1 MGVSGLLLFAMK
13 VFLHLLAWPLLAL
26 GYPICASIKAIEA
39 NSVSDTQKM
48 NSYWVVFSLILLF
61 EHAFVTLLQWFP
73 FWPYIRLMIVCWLVI
88 PDFDGASYVYKH
100 LICSGLSFDPQIV
113 INWFNKRSESSF
125 DRKKLVSEMERFV
138 KEDGAEALEKLLAEL
153 SLTRFLN
160 IDEIKAVDK
169 VNQEEPNLVPIENQ
183 IVATEKTTE
192 TVAEIAAGRDVVPQI
207 SASQPGQIGWTCN
220 ICNVIAPN
228 EKDFNSH
235 LQGRKHKNK
244 AIAEAAK
251 AVKSG
256 EV

>member
-1 MGVSGLLLFAMK
+1 M
-13 VFLHLLAWPLLAL
+13 
-26 GYPICASIKAIEA
+26 
-39 NSVSDTQKM
+39 Q
-48 NSYWVVFSLILLF
+48 
-61 EHAFVTLLQWFP
+61 
-73 FWPYIRLMIVCWLVI
+73 
-88 PDFDGASYVYKH
+88 
-100 LICSGLSFDPQIV
+100 
-113 INWFNKRSESSF
+113 
-125 DRKKLVSEMERFV
+125 
-138 KEDGAEALEKLLAEL
+138 
-153 SLTRFLN
+153 
-160 IDEIKAVDK
+160 
-169 VNQEEPNLVPIENQ
+169 VNQEESNLVPIENQ

-244 AIAEAAK
+244 ANAEAAK